1 MFWGIDGL
9 FGGIHDMSPFISG
22 VNQAIRDAI
31 DKCLDNM
38 ADRLRTFFAQ
48 VYRLS
53 GGVQLQD
60 ISWENTDILLLYGVS
75 GSGKTRSIEG
85 LLHEHWGY
93 YLLPGNLSLNQQ
105 RDCDNLYDPLRGGY
119 SRDSCLLWQLIENL
133 GNVVPGMDI
142 RKYSITEWSRRL
154 ILSRHLVFDKFLEV
168 ASKIHGAD
176 TPANWLRF
184 QKSCSTIDPF
194 ETIFRLLLLD
204 NSWETHLGL
213 SNHMTRVDK
222 VLREKTFIYCL
233 DEAQCYLD
241 TLVPIGNS
249 KTRNLLKVF
258 SDVISID
265 SRRRYQDQRYVV
277 SGTSLK
283 LKETISILESTQQF
297 PKRGLR
303 VWPGRLLTTC
313 KTFTKFPL
321 LTNGDQLAKL
331 IEEDG
336 LNRKNEEDGL
346 NKKIKANP
354 EVLNLIKEHGIRLR
368 GRYLW
373 SVRYVEHLKG
383 HDNLDSTAISTAA
396 DSAMREAKE
405 SLKKRLSRL
414 RRDNHDAILQEL
426 CWVVIQSDLLDRPT
440 IFEKDEDHQMITE
453 AFAVVET
460 HGESLKGTL
469 KEYLAMDAAKEWFR
483 EENKDMYNDMFK
495 KYLRF
500 STNDAASFGKAAE
513 WFLALVRIDT
523 YGRYNIY

>member
-1 MFWGIDGL
+1 MFYAIRG
-9 FGGIHDMSPFISG
+9 MSPFTSG
-22 VNQAIRDAI
+22 VNQAIRDVI
-31 DKCLDNM
+31 DNCLNDI
-38 ADRLRTFFAQ
+38 ADRLRTSLPQ
-48 VYRLS
+48 DYSLS
-53 GGVQLQD
+53 EGVQLQD
-60 ISWENTDILLLYGVS
+60 IPWESTGDVLLLYGVS
-75 GSGKTRSIEG
+75 GSGKTRSIER

-119 SRDSCLLWQLIENL
+119 SRDSCLLWQLIENN

-142 RKYSITEWSRRL
+142 SKYSITEWSRRL

-194 ETIFRLLLLD
+194 ETIFRLLLLV
-204 NSWETHLGL
+204 NSWESYLGL
-213 SNHMTRVDK
+213 SNSMTHANK
-222 VLREKTFIYCL
+222 VLDNKTFIYCL

-249 KTRNLLKVF
+249 KTENLLQIF
-258 SDVISID
+258 SDVILFD

-277 SGTSLK
+277 SGTSLE
-283 LKETISILESTQQF
+283 LKKTISILESTQQL
-297 PKRGLR
+297 PKRGLAN
-303 VWPGRLLTTC
+303 WPGRLFTTC

-346 NKKIKANP
+346 NEKIKANP

-414 RRDNHDAILQEL
+414 RRDNYDAILQEL

-460 HGESLKGTL
+460 HGQSLKGTL
-469 KEYLAMDAAKEWFR
+469 KEYLAMDAAREWFR
-483 EENKDMYNDMFK
+483 NKDMYNDMLK

-513 WFLALVRIDT
+513 WFLVLVRIDT
-523 YGRYNIY
+523 YSRYNIY

>member
-1 MFWGIDGL
+1 MIYAL
-9 FGGIHDMSPFISG
+9 LEKSPFFSG
-22 VNQAIRDAI
+22 VNQAIRNVI
-31 DKCLDNM
+31 DDCLD
-38 ADRLRTFFAQ
+38 DIGYRLRTFFAQ
-48 VYRLS
+48 DCRLS
-53 GGVQLQD
+53 GGVQLED
-60 ISWENTDILLLYGVS
+60 ISWENTDDVLLLYGVS

-105 RDCDNLYDPLRGGY
+105 RDCDNLYDPLREEY
-119 SRDSCLLWQLIENL
+119 SRDSCLLWQLIENI

-142 RKYSITEWSRRL
+142 HETAITEWSRRL
-154 ILSRHLVFDKFLEV
+154 ILSRHLIFDKFLEV
-168 ASKIHGAD
+168 AKEMPTAKTPAM
-176 TPANWLRF
+176 TPANWLRY
-184 QKSCSTIDPF
+184 QKSCSKFDPF
-194 ETIFRLLLLD
+194 ETIFRLLLLV
-204 NSWETHLGL
+204 NSSTLRLDFSYSMTHA
-213 SNHMTRVDK
+213 NK
-222 VLREKTFIYCL
+222 VLEEKTFFYCL

-241 TLVPIGNS
+241 TLVPSKNS
-249 KTRNLLKVF
+249 NTRNLLKVF
-258 SDVISID
+258 SRNILFGATIAHHRD
-265 SRRRYQDQRYVV
+265 RRYVV

-283 LKETISILESTQQF
+283 LKETISILESTH
-297 PKRGLR
+297 
-303 VWPGRLLTTC
+303 RLSRLKISLTKC
-313 KTFTKFPL
+313 KTYTNFPL

-331 IEEDG
+331 I
-336 LNRKNEEDGL
+336 KEEDGL

-354 EVLNLIKEHGIRLR
+354 EVLNLIKEQGIRLR

-414 RRDNHDAILQEL
+414 RRDNYDAILQEL

-469 KEYLAMDAAKEWFR
+469 KEYLAMDAAREWFR

-513 WFLALVRIDT
+513 WFLVLVRIDT